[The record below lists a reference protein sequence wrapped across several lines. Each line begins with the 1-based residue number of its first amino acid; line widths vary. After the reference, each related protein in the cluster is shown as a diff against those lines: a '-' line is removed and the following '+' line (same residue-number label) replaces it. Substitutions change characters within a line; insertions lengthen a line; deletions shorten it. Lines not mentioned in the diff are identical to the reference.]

1 MTTNATSLLLEHVL
15 EVELLGVRVL
25 EEGHVDGV
33 SLEQVLR
40 FFLLKLS
47 LFFLNYTTELHFV

>member
-15 EVELLGVRVL
+15 EVELLGVHVL
-25 EEGHVDGV
+25 VEGHVDGV
-33 SLEQVLR
+33 SLEQVLY

-47 LFFLNYTTELHFV
+47 LLFLNH